1 MLITRVSDRRAVRPY
16 PLPLACPYLH
26 APFLIEKMHLGITT
40 NDASSPIAMN
50 LRVALRRLASKA
62 VRVIH
67 TYEEGESKDGRK
79 GWVAGALI

>member
-1 MLITRVSDRRAVRPY
+1 
-16 PLPLACPYLH
+16 
-26 APFLIEKMHLGITT
+26 MHLGITT